1 MNLGMRRT
9 AMASGAALLLC
20 HERHGHSSDEGNRVE
35 VQGDLL
41 MRPVPVW
48 LLGIAL
54 APMLCLTAC
63 TSDNDP
69 ASGRAATMTPRTSAD
84 PFVEKKLTAQAQS
97 ALDAVTEQGQSMIES
112 GVERV
117 ADGVHTQPDLAAG
130 HSYELTVI
138 CAGKGEAQIVFA
150 PGKTAPKKAAP
161 CDRSVV
167 FERFTSGKALRIDVE
182 GDAQA
187 TGIIAWRIDTI

>member
-1 MNLGMRRT
+1 
-9 AMASGAALLLC
+9 
-20 HERHGHSSDEGNRVE
+20 
-35 VQGDLL
+35 

-69 ASGRAATMTPRTSAD
+69 APGHAATTSPHASAE
-84 PFVEKKLTAQAQS
+84 PSGEKKLTAQAQS
-97 ALDAVTEQGQSMIES
+97 ALDAVTEQGQSMVES

-117 ADGVHTQPDLAAG
+117 SDGVHTQPDLPAG
-130 HSYELTVI
+130 RSYKLTVV
-138 CAGKGEAQIVFA
+138 CAGKGEAQIVIT
-150 PGKTAPKKAAP
+150 PSKTVPKKAVP

-167 FERFTSGKALRIDVE
+167 FQRFTGGKDVRIDVE
-182 GDAQA
+182 GDARA
-187 TGIIAWRIDTI
+187 TGMIAWRINTI